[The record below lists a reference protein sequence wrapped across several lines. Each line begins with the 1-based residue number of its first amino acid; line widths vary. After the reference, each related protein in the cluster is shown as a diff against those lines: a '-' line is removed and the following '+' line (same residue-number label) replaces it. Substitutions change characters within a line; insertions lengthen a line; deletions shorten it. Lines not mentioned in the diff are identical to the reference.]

1 LAFSVSFRR
10 RRDTTL
16 GIRIGRRR
24 NVGRPKIKKKKNRNY
39 ILFQFPDPLFRN
51 CRKVER
57 TKMPWETFELPYHT
71 QQKPEIRSVSNLKA

>member
-1 LAFSVSFRR
+1 MAFSVSFRR

-24 NVGRPKIKKKKNRNY
+24 KVGRPKMKNKKNRNY
-39 ILFQFPDPLFRN
+39 ILFHFCDPLIGN

-57 TKMPWETFELPYHT
+57 TKMLWESFELHKRN
-71 QQKPEIRSVSNLKA
+71 QKSDQYQI